1 MTPNRRRSIAV
12 VFTTLLVVS
21 LLTTAAFAGTTA
33 AQSDSADIVFVFD
46 KTDSMD
52 PHREALQDDIGNV
65 AEEFESKGIDA
76 RYGLVTYEEDWNT
89 EVRQPLTSDTGELEE
104 SLNFETSGNMENAS
118 HGIQTAL
125 DMEYRDDAQKIVV
138 VITNE
143 DDDGANNN
151 TAVKERALQRVN
163 DENACLVAFSPDSDR
178 DYNDLNTYTEEVD
191 CGHWS
196 NFETESFTDVAAVIE
211 EEATSE
217 PERQTTRYSSP
228 DFEVI
233 EKSLSNTTVYT
244 DETFTAEVVVKNEGS
259 AGGTYHALITDMDQ
273 SLYSERVDIEP
284 GETHTF
290 SAPIS
295 YAEVDRHSIRINH
308 RFLDHVTVEERQLAD
323 ENVAVSEGAVKR
335 SVVMP
340 DESYEVSATVENT
353 GNHSGYA
360 TVPFA
365 AGEDANNTIHV
376 ANETVYLAS
385 GETTTVTHEA
395 TADANATGTNRTW
408 TVENTTLGNVSVLD
422 GNDSQVGIDA
432 YATPE
437 AVTPNE
443 SYDVTGVV
451 YNNANE
457 SRMLAVN
464 VAPEHGK
471 LGSLRMVTVNPGESV
486 AVRHSAQAPSP
497 PDSTEDIGQTN
508 TTERASTERMSETWW
523 VNDKRVNVT
532 VVAGSSN

>member
-89 EVRQPLTSDTGELEE
+89 EVRQPLTSDTGELKE

-118 HGIQTAL
+118 HGIHMAL
-125 DMEYRDDAQKIVV
+125 DMEFRDDAQKIVV

-151 TAVKERALQRVN
+151 TAVKERALQRID

-178 DYNDLNTYTEEVD
+178 DYNDLNTYTEEVE

-196 NFETESFTDVAAVIE
+196 NFETQSFTDVAEVIE
-211 EEATSE
+211 EEASSDSKTSKK
-217 PERQTTRYSSP
+217 TGGYNFDIIKTSVS
-228 DFEVI
+228 D
-233 EKSLSNTTVYT
+233 TTV
-244 DETFTAEVVVKNEGS
+244 DAGETFTAEVVVENNGVDGEF
-259 AGGTYHALITDMDQ
+259 HAQVTDGFQ
-273 SLYSERVDIEP
+273 RHYNKRVFIES

-290 SAPIS
+290 TAPIT
-295 YAEVDRHSIRINH
+295 YTEPGMHPIHIN
-308 RFLDHVTVEERQLAD
+308 REFIEYVSVNRQPLQGGELEITD
-323 ENVAVSEGAVKR
+323 TTMKR

-340 DESYEVSATVENT
+340 NESYEVSATVKNI
-353 GNHSGYA
+353 GNRAGYA
-360 TVPFA
+360 TIPFA
-365 AGEDANNTIHV
+365 AGVEANNTTHV
-376 ANETVYLAS
+376 ANETIYLSS
-385 GETTTVTHEA
+385 GETKTITHEA
-395 TADANATGTNRTW
+395 TADANASGTNQTW
-408 TVENTTLGNVSVLD
+408 AVENTTVGNVSVLD
-422 GNDSQVGIDA
+422 ENDSQVGIDA
-432 YATPE
+432 YSTPR
-437 AVTPNE
+437 AVEPNE

-471 LGSLRMVTVNPGESV
+471 LGTLRMVTVGPGESV
-486 AVRHSAQAPSP
+486 AVTHSAQAPSP
-497 PDSTEDIGQTN
+497 PDNTDDIGQTN
-508 TTERASTERMSETWW
+508 TTERANIERMSETWW
-523 VNDKRVNVT
+523 VNDQRVNVT
-532 VVAGSSN
+532 VIAGSSN